1 MESRI
6 NFLGSKNVNA
16 YAGVMADKRDIPR
29 RALGAFFL
37 AASLVMLI
45 AGETLLRGRLSSHPV
60 EFLVFW
66 MGCFVFV
73 GLAFLMALLDLAVVR
88 RRTREQQ
95 RELLESALRQIAR
108 TKELKS
114 NRPPEPPGNSR

>member
-1 MESRI
+1 
-6 NFLGSKNVNA
+6 
-16 YAGVMADKRDIPR
+16 MADKTDIRR

-37 AASLVMLI
+37 IASLVMLI
-45 AGETLLRGRLSSHPV
+45 AGETLLRGRLRSHPV

>member
-1 MESRI
+1 
-6 NFLGSKNVNA
+6 
-16 YAGVMADKRDIPR
+16 MADKRDIRR

-37 AASLVMLI
+37 VVSVVMLI
-45 AGETLLRGRLSSHPV
+45 AGETLLGDRLRSHPV

-95 RELLESALRQIAR
+95 RELLESAMRQIAQ
-108 TKELKS
+108 TKGLQS
-114 NRPPEPPGNSR
+114 SRPPEPPGNSK